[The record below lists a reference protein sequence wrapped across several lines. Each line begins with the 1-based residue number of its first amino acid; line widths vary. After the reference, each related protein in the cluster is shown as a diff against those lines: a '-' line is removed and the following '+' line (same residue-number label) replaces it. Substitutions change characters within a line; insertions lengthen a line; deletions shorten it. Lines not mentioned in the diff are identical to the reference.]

1 MSSPVDTNIKDR
13 KEANWV
19 KNRIVVRLIMTVK
32 VGGVEEKARV
42 GRSIRLRKRFWD
54 VFRLWWGRK
63 SFELYSYMVS

>member
-42 GRSIRLRKRFWD
+42 GRSIRLSKEVMGCVQD
-54 VFRLWWGRK
+54 VVGEKKF
-63 SFELYSYMVS
+63 